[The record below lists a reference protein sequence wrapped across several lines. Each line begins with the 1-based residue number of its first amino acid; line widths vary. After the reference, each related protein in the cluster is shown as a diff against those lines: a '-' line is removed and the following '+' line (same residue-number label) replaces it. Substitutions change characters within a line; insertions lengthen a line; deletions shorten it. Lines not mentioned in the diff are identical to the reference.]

1 MTVAIPR
8 PPRLADVPEPGARD
22 ALRLVWWA
30 RRGYEHGIWAGRGAG
45 RAFSAVL
52 AILWWPALPLSLPVQ
67 LVLLRR
73 RRARYY
79 ISPSRDAVLAV
90 VATGRG
96 WHVEDHA
103 SARPGTGQGRAL
115 RAYVLPELTAAADA
129 AGIPIYTTAANE
141 HLAQQYAEELPG
153 LVDVGRGRPRGRR
166 LHRPPAQGMRTSQ

>member
-1 MTVAIPR
+1 MGNLDEHPWVISTSAIT
-8 PPRLADVPEPGARD
+8 
-22 ALRLVWWA
+22 